1 MVEAFVA
8 LGLGGVLGFLL
19 GGPKLSAGQRAP
31 KATVAATAAQARTPA
46 SSRAATATSAAPP
59 AGTPAPS
66 GGAPRK
72 ATQTAQKFK

>member
-31 KATVAATAAQARTPA
+31 KATVAATAAQARKIG
-46 SSRAATATSAAPP
+46 RAHV
-59 AGTPAPS
+59 
-66 GGAPRK
+66 
-72 ATQTAQKFK
+72 